1 VGAAHSTSRGAAGG
15 QIQAA
20 GVHMCGAG
28 GNWRLAEEEAE
39 EEEPA
44 AGQQRRVNGQL
55 VLVAR
60 FTSRVMS

>member
-1 VGAAHSTSRGAAGG
+1 
-15 QIQAA
+15 
-20 GVHMCGAG
+20 MCGAG